1 MSADAKAALSGK
13 QIVLG
18 VTGSIA
24 AYKAVILLRLLQKAG
39 AQVRVILTEG
49 ARQFVSART
58 FSGLGATV
66 HTDIWEGPG
75 ELHVDLARWADA
87 LLIAPVTAD
96 CMARLASGRADD
108 LLTSTALTTVA
119 PVCLAPAMHPAMWR
133 APVTLENAK
142 TLFRRG
148 MHFFGPVSGEVAS
161 GDVGVGRFQEPEDI
175 ARGLA
180 RVLYG
185 PGSLTGRHVVVTAGP
200 TVEAIDPVRTLA
212 NVSSGKMGYAVAE
225 ILQSRGAQVTL
236 ISGPVSLAPPAGVKV
251 VPVRSALDMQGAVL
265 DALGPQ
271 LSGADAVVMAAA
283 VSDYRPVAI
292 SSEKLKRSPEGMH
305 LSLVPNP
312 DILAELGRLRESLR
326 PVLIGFA
333 LETADGDTLINLGRR
348 KLVNKRVDLIVA
360 NSASRSLGRDDNEAL
375 LVSPIDCVKLPRMS
389 KSAVAVHIVEWLE
402 RRLEGPA
409 RVEQTD

>member
-13 QIVLG
+13 QVVLG

-24 AYKAVILLRLLQKAG
+24 AYKAIVLLRLLQKAG
-39 AQVRVILTEG
+39 AQVRVILTDG

-161 GDVGVGRFQEPEDI
+161 GEVGVGRFQEPEDI
-175 ARGLA
+175 ARGLS

-200 TVEAIDPVRTLA
+200 TVEAIDPVRTLT

-236 ISGPVSLAPPAGVKV
+236 ISGPVSVPAPPGVKL
-251 VPVRSALDMQGAVL
+251 VPVRSALDLQAAML
-265 DALGPQ
+265 DALGPR
-271 LSGADAVVMAAA
+271 LNGADAVIMAAA
-283 VSDYRPVAI
+283 VSDYRPLAA
-292 SSEKLKRSPEGMH
+292 SAEKLKRSPEGMH

-326 PVLIGFA
+326 PVLVGFA
-333 LETADGDTLINLGRR
+333 LETADGDALINLGRR

-360 NSASRSLGRDDNEAL
+360 NSASRSLGRDDNEAFL
-375 LVSPIDCVKLPRMS
+375 ISPIDCVKLPRMS
-389 KSAVAVHIVEWLE
+389 KATLAVQIVDWLE
-402 RRLEGPA
+402 RRLDGPVQA
-409 RVEQTD
+409 EQTD

>member
-1 MSADAKAALSGK
+1 MSADAKAALLGK

-39 AQVRVILTEG
+39 AQVQVILTEG
-49 ARQFVSART
+49 AQQFVGTRT

-66 HTDIWEGPG
+66 HTNLWEGPG

-87 LLIAPVTAD
+87 LLIAPITAD

-161 GDVGVGRFQEPEDI
+161 GEVGVGRFQEPEDI
-175 ARGLA
+175 ALGLA

-200 TVEAIDPVRTLA
+200 TVEAIDPVRTLS

-236 ISGPVSLAPPAGVKV
+236 ISGPVSVSAPTGVKL
-251 VPVRSALDMQGAVL
+251 VPIRSALELQAAVL
-265 DALGPQ
+265 DALGPN
-271 LSGADAVVMAAA
+271 LDGADAVVMAAA
-283 VSDYRPVAI
+283 VSDYRPLAVSA
-292 SSEKLKRSPEGMH
+292 EKLKRTAEGMH

-312 DILAELGRLRESLR
+312 DILADLGRLRGSLR

-333 LETADGDTLINLGRR
+333 LETADGDALINLGRR
-348 KLVNKRVDLIVA
+348 KLINKRVDLIVA
-360 NSASRSLGRDDNEAL
+360 NNASRALGRDDNEAL
-375 LVSPIDCVKLPRMS
+375 LISPIDCIKLPRMS
-389 KSAVAVHIVEWLE
+389 KSTLAVQIVDWLE
-402 RRLEGPA
+402 RRLESPS

>member
-13 QIVLG
+13 QVVLG

-24 AYKAVILLRLLQKAG
+24 AYKAVVLLRLLQKAG

-49 ARQFVSART
+49 ARQFVAART

-96 CMARLASGRADD
+96 CMARLATGRADD

-161 GDVGVGRFQEPEDI
+161 GEVGVGRFQEPEDI

-185 PGSLTGRHVVVTAGP
+185 PGSLTGRHVIVTAGP
-200 TVEAIDPVRTLA
+200 TVEAIDPVRTLT

-236 ISGPVSLAPPAGVKV
+236 ISGPVNLSAPAGVKV
-251 VPVRSALDMQGAVL
+251 LPIRSALDLQAAVF

-271 LSGADAVVMAAA
+271 HNGADAVIMAAA
-283 VSDYRPVAI
+283 VADYRPLAV
-292 SSEKLKRSPEGMH
+292 STEKLKRSAEVLH

-312 DILAELGRLRESLR
+312 DILADLGRLRESLR
-326 PVLIGFA
+326 PVLVGFA
-333 LETADGDTLINLGRR
+333 LETADGDALINLGRR

-360 NSASRSLGRDDNEAL
+360 NSASRSLGRDDNEAFL
-375 LVSPIDCVKLPRMS
+375 ISPIDCVKLPRMS
-389 KSAVAVHIVEWLE
+389 KSALAVQIVEWLE
-402 RRLEGPA
+402 RRLEGPVQ
-409 RVEQTD
+409 VEQTD

>member
-1 MSADAKAALSGK
+1 MSADAKAALQGK

-24 AYKAVILLRLLQKAG
+24 AYKSVVLLRLLQKAG
-39 AQVRVILTEG
+39 ARVRVVLTEG
-49 ARQFVSART
+49 ARQFVGART

-66 HTDIWEGPG
+66 HTDLWEGPG
-75 ELHVDLARWADA
+75 ELHVELARWADA
-87 LLIAPVTAD
+87 LLIAPTTAD
-96 CMARLASGRADD
+96 CMARLATGRADD

-161 GDVGVGRFQEPEDI
+161 GEVGVGRFQEPEDI
-175 ARGLA
+175 THGLA

-185 PGSLTGRHVVVTAGP
+185 PGSLTGRHVIVTAGP
-200 TVEAIDPVRTLA
+200 TVEAIDPVRTLT
-212 NVSSGKMGYAVAE
+212 NVSSGKMGYAIAE

-236 ISGPVSLAPPAGVKV
+236 ISGPVNLPAPTGTKLLPI
-251 VPVRSALDMQGAVL
+251 RSALELQSAIS
-265 DALGPQ
+265 DALGPN
-271 LSGADAVVMAAA
+271 LDGADAVIMAAA
-283 VSDYRPVAI
+283 VSDYRPLAVSA
-292 SSEKLKRSPEGMH
+292 EKLKRSSEGLH

-312 DILAELGRLRESLR
+312 DILAELGRVRVSLR

-333 LETADGDTLINLGRR
+333 LETAEGDALVNLGRR
-348 KLVNKRVDLIVA
+348 KLINKRVDLVVA

-375 LVSPIDCVKLPRMS
+375 LISPIDCIKLPRMS
-389 KSAVAVHIVEWLE
+389 KSAVAVQIVDWLE
-402 RRLEGPA
+402 RRLDGPA